1 MSWAQTSCL
10 PPAQPSPAAPRSLR
24 AEGRRRTRWAPAPA
38 PPPAPPALPPWKH
51 LARARRGGS
60 VPRGPGPWRW
70 SSSCARAVGYSPGGR
85 RGRSTRVAPRAERCG
100 DAGCADSCPRD
111 ASLVP
116 GELLPAAP
124 RGTEGGGSESR
135 PRPGQ
140 WQSAEL
146 AALPLLFL
154 RPEARSSGGWVGAK
168 GRGRGRGG
176 GRRPGGAFEGAGFGC
191 AGPDT
196 PSAYRAKGS
205 DQRGREREE
214 SGLGRW

>member
-1 MSWAQTSCL
+1 MAARPRSSTCSASSPTL
-10 PPAQPSPAAPRSLR
+10 ETPGPSEARGECPQRPRSLEVVQLVR
-24 AEGRRRTRWAPAPA
+24 SRGWVLTWGPQRQEYAGYPQGGEVRGRRVCGQLSPRC
-38 PPPAPPALPPWKH
+38 LP
-51 LARARRGGS
+51 
-60 VPRGPGPWRW
+60 
-70 SSSCARAVGYSPGGR
+70 
-85 RGRSTRVAPRAERCG
+85 
-100 DAGCADSCPRD
+100 
-111 ASLVP
+111 VP
-116 GELLPAAP
+116 GELFPAAP

-196 PSAYRAKGS
+196 PSADRAKGW
-205 DQRGREREE
+205 DQRGRERERKA
-214 SGLGRW
+214 G